1 MASSGHL
8 YMQTNEAK
16 NQVIH
21 YRRDENGTLHEER
34 RYPTGG
40 SGSGAFNYLSDP
52 QGLLVEGAHSTLLTP
67 DNQFLFA
74 VNAADNSVS
83 SFGVDTAGELS
94 LVDAKRTGNPVTGRS
109 GTAKSLA
116 YSASRRILYVLH
128 SLGPSHIR
136 LLSIDSNGSLD
147 ARPVGYSAA
156 PADKPGRVPTML
168 TISPDDQVVLVGSA
182 VDELPA
188 RNPDGS
194 AIVWVQRNGN
204 PHSIAAN
211 APDPDGLGV
220 FPIGAHGELGSPTFH
235 DAGATSPW
243 CQVFLHHRPDQFI
256 IGYATSDG
264 LALATLHP
272 DGAVTTGPVV
282 RADTSMGRPS
292 ELCWMTIS
300 PDDRLIFAN
309 MTGYGYVTS
318 WRLDGNVLSV
328 ARDPAC
334 PRVPGDGTFR
344 GFAGIVGSGPN
355 DMWMT
360 EDGEYLYQIY
370 GNASRLIGYAVHPNG
385 DLTEVTSAEI
395 PHNSPQGLTGF

>member
-1 MASSGHL
+1 MSSDGHL
-8 YMQTNEAK
+8 YMQTNESK
-16 NQVIH
+16 NNVIH
-21 YRRDENGTLHEER
+21 YLRDENGALHEED

-52 QGLLVEGAHSTLLTP
+52 RGLLVEGAHSTLLTP
-67 DNQFLFA
+67 DHSLLFA

-83 SFGVDTAGELS
+83 SFRVESTGQLT
-94 LVDAKRTGNPVTGRS
+94 LVDVKRTGNPVTGIS

-116 YSASRRILYVLH
+116 YVPSCNTLYVLH
-128 SLGPSHIR
+128 SLGPFHIR
-136 LLSIDSNGSLD
+136 LLSVDSDGNLD
-147 ARPVGYSAA
+147 ARAVGYSAA

-168 TISPDDQVVLVGSA
+168 TISPDERVILVGSA

-194 AIVWVQRNGN
+194 AIVWVQRNGS

-220 FPIGAHGELGSPTFH
+220 FPIGDKGELGAPTFH

-243 CQVFLHHRPDQFI
+243 CQVFLHHRPNQFI

-264 LALATLHP
+264 LALATLHS
-272 DGAVTTGPVV
+272 DGTVTTGPVV

-300 PDDRLIFAN
+300 PDDGLIFAN

-328 ARDPAC
+328 ASDPAC

-360 EDGEYLYQIY
+360 EDGEFLYQIY
-370 GNASRLIGYAVHPNG
+370 GNASRLIGYAVQPNG
-385 DLTEVTSAEI
+385 GLTEVTSAKI
-395 PHNSPQGLTGF
+395 PHNSPQGLAGF